1 MKIDIYNKKG
11 KKLSRKVNLDKNIFE
26 VEPNEHCLYL
36 TIKSELA
43 AKRQGT
49 SKSKGKS
56 EVSGTGAKPFK
67 QKGTGRARVGRL
79 RNPSRVHGGTAF
91 GPSPRSYDLKINKKV
106 KKIARISALS
116 SKCLSGDIL
125 VLDNFNISEI
135 KTKNVESII
144 NSLKLSDKKI
154 AFLCQEKDS
163 NFYLSCRNLKNINLF
178 RAQDVPVHQ
187 LMNANTLVLDELS
200 VDYFNNLKNN

>member
-11 KKLSRKVNLDKNIFE
+11 KKLSRKVDLDKNIFE
-26 VEPNEHCLYL
+26 VKPNEHCLYL

-187 LMNANTLVLDELS
+187 LMNANMLVLDELS